1 VFKKFVKTVRVWR
14 FKRMLRRTFRN
25 VRKVNILLRHLPH
38 WKRKQFWKDFISRDS
53 FRSVCVKNFTDGM

>member
-1 VFKKFVKTVRVWR
+1 MKKLFKAFRVWL
-14 FKRMLRRTFRN
+14 FKRRLKRAFRD

-53 FRSVCVKNFTDGM
+53 FRSVCIKNFTDGM